1 MPPPL
6 NPLTSTVDERAQRDI
21 GRANTKVAA
30 GEWDY
35 QKAKA
40 LYEQA
45 ARKTDQD
52 LLTEVEDATL
62 RKYPDIDEKNFAEL
76 TAKSFAEYKAQHQRQ
91 LETMGITLR
100 DAEKAG
106 ADKMLADVQ
115 KPNEEGFS
123 PSKLAS
129 DAGGWLMHQ
138 LGRPGR
144 AAQGAVT
151 GLVSGAR
158 ELTKDVPLDERPM
171 QRFDVPLPKAS
182 EWEML
187 GRNVAAAIPL
197 APLFIGLPSPE
208 LYNDTSERPTADF
221 AIPAAR
227 KSLNEPA
234 PDLRIL
240 GVPVQAA
247 AERIAADPKKL
258 IDLGKRAIEYAKM
271 GFTADAAQS
280 KADLSQYIKDVK
292 QQYVDQAFDQALQSL
307 PNASDDEITKR
318 AMEIAENNVRADI
331 GPMKHEQIA
340 QILVETVLDPLNFV
354 GAGLGEKAVA
364 LGKKLPG
371 VRNLRYA
378 VSPFQTDS
386 IEMLSKIPGDEA
398 ASMARLA
405 AGESEGI
412 IRSDVAALRKKYVP
426 ILDKLNDVDDRLV
439 YEAATNPDIK
449 VPERLQPAVDAARNL
464 AKETQA
470 LKVKHNI
477 GSTFD
482 ETGKILPAA
491 ERELENYVPRREF
504 QNDEIAEGLDL
515 PPSGQVSPQLSSAK
529 ARTGTGENV
538 VPSIKRNWSRELA
551 EIEKRAPAGLELQKL
566 KEYMTDYGLV
576 KELPAAKLEQALDV
590 EKTATSKAIKIDKR
604 LPRLETAAR
613 DAMRA
618 AEALKGTPEYE
629 AAKRTADTLHND
641 WMKLLR
647 AKDKNVVQLS
657 DASQERIAAQMRKDA
672 IDAARFEMNKATG
685 GDFIHLEPKMQ
696 EIWDLFNQ
704 GKGFERGSNITFVER
719 RIGDRLTA
727 LAPLLKPEQFGEQ
740 FKAIN
745 NFMQEYVRTPQRI
758 WRFNKTMAV
767 PISRIR
773 DAIGNFGLTTIA
785 HGMKAA
791 DPRLMKAAGETAL
804 VAAGLGNEKALS
816 SLYRLRSGK
825 EITLRQGL
833 DLMNRIGVINQDAL
847 RFGMESSRGATKI
860 GRGLQKVDA
869 GLQKLGTAMGT
880 VPLARVADNYQKAA
894 VFLGFLE
901 DTTPQALAKALD
913 LTAKYAGDYRRLTN
927 VEKSFLKEGFGF
939 YAWHRFIVPH
949 LMTQLVEHPQRLA
962 FYEKLHRAAER
973 EFGDEEYYGAESI
986 PKHTQNVGVTSPE
999 FAQPPKESG
1008 KRARTVLDDP
1018 ASMLVGYGNQESA
1031 AMIGPFVNLL
1041 VEATYSRDP
1050 KTGDKV
1056 EPINVSSLREFLTS
1070 AAGKFAVSYIDR
1082 PTKAYM
1088 NLINLYRQNGY
1099 EDEAESLEARY
1110 QAGRDFAMLDH
1121 LVGALLD
1128 FQAKSKGVPGAP
1140 TYIFNPA
1147 TEFSYTKSNAVRDMQ
1162 SKSRALQKKQAWE

>member
-1 MPPPL
+1 
-6 NPLTSTVDERAQRDI
+6 
-21 GRANTKVAA
+21 
-30 GEWDY
+30 
-35 QKAKA
+35 
-40 LYEQA
+40 
-45 ARKTDQD
+45 
-52 LLTEVEDATL
+52 
-62 RKYPDIDEKNFAEL
+62 
-76 TAKSFAEYKAQHQRQ
+76 
-91 LETMGITLR
+91 MGITLR

-123 PSKLAS
+123 PGKLAA

-151 GLVSGAR
+151 GAASAAR
-158 ELTKDVPLDERPM
+158 DLTKDVPLDESKS
-171 QRFDVPLPKAS
+171 DLLSIPLPKVS
-182 EWEML
+182 EL
-187 GRNVAAAIPL
+187 SQGFGDVL
-197 APLFIGLPSPE
+197 ANAPFIGAFVSQDRIRDPLKFYAE
-208 LYNDTSERPTADF
+208 RQQERNAEERPTADF
-221 AIPAAR
+221 ALPQERTEEFRGDGNLPTVGQRKLYTGLLPAA
-227 KSLNEPA
+227 KEA
-234 PDLRIL
+234 PPSSRIL
-240 GVPVQAA
+240 GVPVREAVD
-247 AERIAADPKKL
+247 RFAADPKKL
-258 IDLGKRAIEYAKM
+258 IDLGKRSLEYAAK

-280 KADLSQYIKDVK
+280 KADLSQYINDVK
-292 QQYVDQAFDQALQSL
+292 QQYVDQAFDQALAAM

-331 GPMKHEQIA
+331 GPMKHEQLT

-354 GAGLGEKAVA
+354 GAGLGEKLVA
-364 LGKKLPG
+364 GAKKLPG
-371 VRNLRYA
+371 IRNVRYA

-386 IEMLSKIPGDEA
+386 IEMLNKIPGDEA

-405 AGESEGI
+405 AGESEGM
-412 IRSDVAALRKKYVP
+412 IRSGVAAMREKYVP
-426 ILDKLNDVDDRLV
+426 ALDKLNDAQ
-439 YEAATNPDIK
+439 AAHVQDIVEQNLP
-449 VPERLQPAVDAARNL
+449 VPPELQEAVDAAR
-464 AKETQA
+464 A
-470 LKVKHNI
+470 LSRESYDFKVKHNLLNTYDNQGNLI
-477 GSTFD
+477 VGAD
-482 ETGKILPAA
+482 RQ
-491 ERELENYVPRREF
+491 RENFVPWREF
-504 QNDEIAEGLDL
+504 TDDTIAEGLDL

-529 ARTGTGENV
+529 ARTSKGENV
-538 VPSIKRNWSRELA
+538 VKDIRRQWARELA

-590 EKTATSKAIKIDKR
+590 EKTATSKATKIDKR

-647 AKDKNVVQLS
+647 AKDKNVVALS

-704 GKGFERGSNITFVER
+704 GKGYQRGDKAIFVER

-727 LAPLLKPEQFGEQ
+727 LAPLLKPEQFGEK
-740 FKAIN
+740 FKELN

-758 WRFNKTMAV
+758 WRFNKTMTV
-767 PISRIR
+767 PISRLR
-773 DAIGNFGLTTIA
+773 DAIGNFGLTTVA
-785 HGMKAA
+785 HGLKAA
-791 DPRLMKAAGETAL
+791 DPRLVKGAAETAL
-804 VAAGLGNEKALS
+804 VAAGLGDEKALS
-816 SLYRLRSGK
+816 SVYRLRSGK
-825 EITLRQGL
+825 KITLKEGL
-833 DLMNRIGVINQDAL
+833 DLMKRLGIINQDGL

-860 GRGLQKVDA
+860 GRGLQKIDA

-973 EFGDEEYYGAESI
+973 EFGDEEMYGAESI

-1018 ASMLVGYGNQESA
+1018 ASMLVGYGNQDPA
-1031 AMIGPFVNLL
+1031 TMISPFVELL
-1041 VEATYSRDP
+1041 VGMAGRDI
-1050 KTGDKV
+1050 KTGDKI
-1056 EPINVSSLREFLTS
+1056 ERLNIDSMREFLNS

-1099 EDEAESLEARY
+1099 EEEAESLEARY

-1162 SKSRALQKKQAWE
+1162 SKSRALQKKQPWE